1 MRGRA
6 SATSIITTHR
16 TRPSARRATSV
27 RNDMKRLL
35 ALLAATVVLGSGVAY
50 AANRYPEGKCG
61 DPVDKD
67 DSLLA
72 EGADGWLGKWIG
84 DADDCEKLIPAN

>member
-1 MRGRA
+1 VEQGR
-6 SATSIITTHR
+6 
-16 TRPSARRATSV
+16 RRIEDFI
-27 RNDMKRLL
+27 RRYMKRLLL
-35 ALLAATVVLGSGVAY
+35 ALLAAMVVLGSGVAY

-72 EGADGWLGKWIG
+72 EGADGLLGSWIG
-84 DADDCEKLIPAN
+84 DADEPRDADGYGQWSCINEKP